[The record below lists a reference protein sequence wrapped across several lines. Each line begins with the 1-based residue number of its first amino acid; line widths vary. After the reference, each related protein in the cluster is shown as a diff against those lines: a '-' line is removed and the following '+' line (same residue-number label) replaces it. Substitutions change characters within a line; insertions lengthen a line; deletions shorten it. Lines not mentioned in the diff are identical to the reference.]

1 MSQRLFV
8 DGAAGTVGM
17 ALQPHLDRLVNE
29 GLIELITIPDAMRK
43 EEHYRREAMKQAD
56 LVVLCL
62 PDALAGA
69 AVSMLEACN
78 PGARILDASAVHRV
92 HDGWVYGLP
101 EVVTPQAIAG
111 ARRVANPGCFATACI
126 LGGAPLSN
134 AFVGLTQL
142 VFNGLTGYSAGG
154 RRAQAD
160 STPRLVQ
167 FGRVHRHLAEIERFT
182 GTQPVLTTTVGPWY
196 QGMMV
201 QTHVPQ
207 TEEQVIL
214 AYQEAYQG
222 HTMVEVVRATEVE
235 GRVNPQACNGTN
247 EVLICVAGQPYG
259 GTSVAVVLDN
269 LGKGS
274 AGAAAANLRLMLTS
288 Q

>member
-8 DGAAGTVGM
+8 DGASGTVGM
-17 ALQPHLDRLVNE
+17 ALQPHLERLVDE
-29 GLIELITIPDAMRK
+29 GLIELIAIPDAMRK

-62 PDALAGA
+62 PDELAGE

-78 PGARILDASAVHRV
+78 PGARILDASAAHRV

-101 EVVTPQAIAG
+101 ELVSAHAIAH

-126 LGGAPLSN
+126 LGGAPLAN
-134 AFVGLTQL
+134 AFSGLTQM

-154 RRAQAD
+154 RKAHAN

-167 FGRVHRHLAEIERFT
+167 FGRVHRHLVEIERFT
-182 GTQPVLTTTVGPWY
+182 RLRPVLTTTVGPWY

-201 QTHVPQ
+201 QTYIPQ
-207 TEEQVIL
+207 TEEEVLL
-214 AYQEAYQG
+214 AFQEAYQG
-222 HTMVEVVRATEVE
+222 NPMVEVVRSSEVE

-274 AGAAAANLRLMLTS
+274 AGAAAANLRLMLTG